1 MFHPSSLW
9 PHVQTTNQQ
18 NNKKKKVIYTLKKL
32 NLCIQTAKTNIKYES
47 EDKKISFQMSILTP
61 HVTKSLFLLLCVNQ
75 NQSECLFS
83 FTASL
88 IPEATSELFQRLS
101 FSSGDTFTGCSL

>member
-18 NNKKKKVIYTLKKL
+18 NKIYIYIEKL

-75 NQSECLFS
+75 NQSESLFS

>member
-18 NNKKKKVIYTLKKL
+18 NNKYIYIEKL
-32 NLCIQTAKTNIKYES
+32 NLRIQTAKTNIKYES

-61 HVTKSLFLLLCVNQ
+61 HVTKSLFLLLCMNQ
-75 NQSECLFS
+75 NQSESLFS